1 MGQGPGAPPD
11 PKSPLLRLVPQGTQ
25 AGLPGG
31 TLSAGQLF
39 GGSSKVLGNVFLF
52 YFHFSSFLEGFFF
65 IMRKSKMSLRPS
77 SGLGRGWGPPGEE
90 TASPPEPVAQFP
102 GFSGTVPCF
111 LLRFDPCASAVGKE
125 SFSFYPPGSLA
136 GLINRLT

>member
-1 MGQGPGAPPD
+1 MLDSCLGGAV
-11 PKSPLLRLVPQGTQ
+11 KFWATYFFFIFIFQ
-25 AGLPGG
+25 
-31 TLSAGQLF
+31 
-39 GGSSKVLGNVFLF
+39 VFLKV
-52 YFHFSSFLEGFFF
+52 FFF